1 MEEHMSIV
9 KLNQKYTYE
18 QLIKDA
24 IMLGNTFH
32 EILQCKNI
40 GYSWCRQ
47 RIPML
52 LLGKGGK
59 KIFLTAGVHGRES
72 VNPIV
77 LMRMVEDYCQ
87 AYRYCQSRRQVDIN
101 KLLNTEVTFCVIPLV
116 NPDGYTL
123 AIENPEKAS
132 WKENIRG
139 VDINRNFPS
148 ITWRK
153 KWNRDCPASEVET
166 QILMRAFCR
175 LNPSLYIDY
184 HSRGKSI
191 FYYRNQ
197 MDEVY
202 NREQRR
208 IGELLSKETGYK
220 LEEPEHEIEQ
230 GDSGGNTVH
239 FVAENWKCPAITIET
254 VEEAAEFPLS
264 WRYQW
269 QTFRE
274 VAMTPVVAAKII
286 L

>member
-1 MEEHMSIV
+1 MSIV

-24 IMLGNTFH
+24 IILGNTFP

-40 GYSWCRQ
+40 GYSWCR
-47 RIPML
+47 RKIPML
-52 LLGKGGK
+52 LLGRGK
-59 KIFLTAGVHGRES
+59 KRIVLTAGVHGREAI
-72 VNPIV
+72 NPIV
-77 LMRMVEDYCQ
+77 LMRIIEDYCQ
-87 AYRYCQSRRQVDIN
+87 AYRYCQVRRHVN
-101 KLLNTEVTFCVIPLV
+101 MNELLNTEVTFCVIPLV

-123 AIENPEKAS
+123 AIEDIEKAD

-139 VDINRNFPS
+139 IDINRNFPS
-148 ITWRK
+148 VTWRK
-153 KWNRDCPASEVET
+153 KWNRDYPGSEAET
-166 QILMRAFCR
+166 KVLMRAFFR

-202 NREQRR
+202 NKEQRR
-208 IGELLSKETGYK
+208 LGELLSKETGYK
-220 LEEPEHEIEQ
+220 LEKPEHEIEQ

-239 FVAENWKCPAITIET
+239 FVAENWKCPTLTIET
-254 VEEAAEFPLS
+254 VEDETNFPLP
-264 WRYQW
+264 WQHQW

-274 VAMTPVVAAKII
+274 IAMTPVVAACTIR
-286 L
+286 